1 MYVGGN
7 PFAFVDPLGMGAV
20 EDPTEPALSEVASDP
35 GEAQRIERRARTR
48 WQKFF
53 HPWET
58 IHDLIYTDASEER
71 YQRGRA
77 LDGAVTPAPLVA
89 ETMNQIVQATL
100 QASGMLWLWFTANV
114 GTTPPPAAPPAP
126 AGPGG
131 LIHLTSPANAASIES
146 SGTIIGQSA
155 GIYASPASVANSSSL
170 SLTLRTGVTSTG
182 ASVQIPASAASAFS
196 QPVPIGLLTSWQRLA
211 GNHYTARGNLNLATG
226 TFTRAGVNLN
236 QLTFY
241 GVDLT
246 LNAAVITTINAS
258 QD

>member
-1 MYVGGN
+1 
-7 PFAFVDPLGMGAV
+7 VDPLGMGAV
-20 EDPTEPALSEVASDP
+20 EDPTEPALSEVVSDP
-35 GEAQRIERRARTR
+35 GEAQRNERRARPL
-48 WQKFF
+48 WSKLL
-53 HPWET
+53 HPWQT
-58 IHDLIYTDASEER
+58 IHDLMWTDASEER
-71 YQRGRA
+71 YQRSRA
-77 LDGAVTPAPLVA
+77 DAAPVQPTNWVVGEMMDHVVQGTPRK
-89 ETMNQIVQATL
+89 
-100 QASGMLWLWFTANV
+100 SGMLWLWFMANV
-114 GTTPPPAAPPAP
+114 GMAPPPATPPAP

-211 GNHYTARGNLNLATG
+211 GTHYTARGNLNLATG

-246 LNAAVITTINAS
+246 LNAAVVTTINAS